1 MITKHFL
8 LYYFHDWGWGLGGG
22 YFRSAH
28 IMTEWAISHTIPD
41 YSYLTGNQG
50 GNIHQSTLAVFSTT
64 NPFTR
69 AIYIT
74 KC

>member
-8 LYYFHDWGWGLGGG
+8 LYYFRDWGWGLGGG
-22 YFRSAH
+22 YFRPAH

-50 GNIHQSTLAVFSTT
+50 GNIH
-64 NPFTR
+64 
-69 AIYIT
+69 
-74 KC
+74 